1 MVQLTGWFNS
11 YCNKAISCSDPS
23 IYQKFKA
30 STWAGQGKKVLQEN
44 LRIGHYKLRGEP
56 CYDFDLRTST
66 SIFEEL
72 AVIWRFPR
80 QLELSTNNSN
90 FNTPLYVT
98 HSYFLAIRHA
108 LANCIA
114 FMKST
119 KVLVRIGLGSCCALI
134 MQHYGP

>member
-1 MVQLTGWFNS
+1 MQDKNLSWT
-11 YCNKAISCSDPS
+11 D
-23 IYQKFKA
+23 
-30 STWAGQGKKVLQEN
+30 TQGKKVLQEN
-44 LRIGHYKLRGEP
+44 LRIGHYELRGEP

-134 MQHYGP
+134 MQHYGPLFMALSWLNAELNRLS